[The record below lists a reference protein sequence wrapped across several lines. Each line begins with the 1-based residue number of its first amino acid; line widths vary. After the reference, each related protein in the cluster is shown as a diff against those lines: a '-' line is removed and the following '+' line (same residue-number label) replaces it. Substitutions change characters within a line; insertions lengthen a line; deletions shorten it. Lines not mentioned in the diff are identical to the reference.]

1 MSPVSASPGAGVPVL
16 AACFPVASPSSRGR
30 VSRVLWQ
37 DLACVWVKGTGKEMM
52 TLNPWPSVFPLSA
65 LYTQDPSFAWG
76 SACPTSQE
84 EASRN
89 VAIFGSHCWKATAS
103 GDLLGQGLRGSK

>member
-1 MSPVSASPGAGVPVL
+1 MCVCA
-16 AACFPVASPSSRGR
+16 RGG
-30 VSRVLWQ
+30 
-37 DLACVWVKGTGKEMM
+37 VKGHVEEIM
-52 TLNPWPSVFPLSA
+52 TLNPWPSVFLLSA

-89 VAIFGSHCWKATAS
+89 VAIFGSHCWKAIAS